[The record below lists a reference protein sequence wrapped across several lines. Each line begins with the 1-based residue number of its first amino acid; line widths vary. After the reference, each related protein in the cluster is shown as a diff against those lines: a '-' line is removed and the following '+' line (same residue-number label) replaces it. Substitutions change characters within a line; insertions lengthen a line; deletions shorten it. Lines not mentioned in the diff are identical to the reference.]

1 MKKIAFKIVFFTK
14 ILIFFNS
21 NEKIFISQNEK
32 RKIILLSTRLTHK
45 QSKNVFFIAAAGME
59 RETSYFFTFFETGFR
74 KFFFE
79 NRDMADKLAHVK
91 GFRSHPFD
99 FLRHHYYAQN

>member
-32 RKIILLSTRLTHK
+32 RKIILLSTRLTHQ

-59 RETSYFFTFFETGFR
+59 RETPYFFAIFETGFR
-74 KFFFE
+74 KNFFE
-79 NRDMADKLAHVK
+79 N
-91 GFRSHPFD
+91 
-99 FLRHHYYAQN
+99 